1 MWPKKRTFEGI
12 HYSPQLMGIH
22 QSGVIT
28 PPPCTIFFFYIV
40 KFFVVLFGF
49 FFFLISGEAH
59 CGGQYCIS
67 LPS

>member
-28 PPPCTIFFFYIV
+28 PPPCKIFFFNIV

-49 FFFLISGEAH
+49 FFPNFR
-59 CGGQYCIS
+59 
-67 LPS
+67 

>member
-12 HYSPQLMGIH
+12 QYLPQLMGIH

-49 FFFLISGEAH
+49 FFFFFLISGEAH
-59 CGGQYCIS
+59 CGG
-67 LPS
+67 

>member
-28 PPPCTIFFFYIV
+28 PPPCTIFFFLHCKV
-40 KFFVVLFGF
+40 LCCFVWF
-49 FFFLISGEAH
+49 FFS
-59 CGGQYCIS
+59 
-67 LPS
+67 

>member
-12 HYSPQLMGIH
+12 QYLPQLMGIH

-28 PPPCTIFFFYIV
+28 PLLAQFFF
-40 KFFVVLFGF
+40 FFFLHCKVLCCLV

-59 CGGQYCIS
+59 CGG
-67 LPS
+67 

>member
-12 HYSPQLMGIH
+12 QYLPHFMGIH

-28 PPPCTIFFFYIV
+28 PLLAQFFFFFFYIV

-49 FFFLISGEAH
+49 CFLISGEAH
-59 CGGQYCIS
+59 CVG
-67 LPS
+67 

>member
-40 KFFVVLFGF
+40 KFSVVLFV
-49 FFFLISGEAH
+49 FFLISGEAH
-59 CGGQYCIS
+59 CVG
-67 LPS
+67 